1 MCNNLMKENHTT
13 IIYNHNKNMKR
24 KKYLQPTIKKY
35 HISIQPLLASS
46 SAKYELIRSLN
57 IDKADNGTDEITASA
72 KDFSIWTTWD
82 EE

>member
-1 MCNNLMKENHTT
+1 MKENHTT

-46 SAKYELIRSLN
+46 SAKYEFIRSLN
-57 IDKADNGTDEITASA
+57 IQ
-72 KDFSIWTTWD
+72 
-82 EE
+82 

>member
-1 MCNNLMKENHTT
+1 MKENHTT

-24 KKYLQPTIKKY
+24 KKYLQPTIKRY

-46 SAKYELIRSLN
+46 SAKYEFIRSLN
-57 IDKADNGTDEITASA
+57 IDKADNGTDEITASV
-72 KDFSIWTTWD
+72 KDLSIWTTWD

>member
-1 MCNNLMKENHTT
+1 
-13 IIYNHNKNMKR
+13 MKR
-24 KKYLQPTIKKY
+24 KKYLQPTIKRY

-46 SAKYELIRSLN
+46 SAKYEFIRSLN
-57 IDKADNGTDEITASA
+57 IDKVDNGTDEITASV

>member
-1 MCNNLMKENHTT
+1 MKENHTT

-24 KKYLQPTIKKY
+24 KKYLQP
-35 HISIQPLLASS
+35 LLASS
-46 SAKYELIRSLN
+46 SAKYEFIRSLN